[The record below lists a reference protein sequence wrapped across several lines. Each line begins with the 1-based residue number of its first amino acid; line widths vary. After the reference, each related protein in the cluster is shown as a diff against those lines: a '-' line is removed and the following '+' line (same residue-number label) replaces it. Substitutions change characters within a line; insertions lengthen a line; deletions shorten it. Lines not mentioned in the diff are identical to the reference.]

1 MLFSS
6 QVALTC
12 SGLFGPE
19 SSWPPLLSPTNKER
33 FKCQMRDTRIPLSNQ
48 IAQFLFFPQWNS
60 RGEEK
65 KRLQSNRGSVSHRAS
80 FPGLLRFIVSS
91 GPNWGAL
98 LNPPPAL
105 PAVPFL
111 RSSLLRGP
119 LQTERL
125 FSSKLHY
132 SFCYSPTSCR
142 SQPSCL
148 RFFSTLASART
159 ELSGES

>member
-98 LNPPPAL
+98 LNPPWPCLPFHFFAPLSSGVRFRQRGFLVQSCIIPFATLRRPA
-105 PAVPFL
+105 
-111 RSSLLRGP
+111 G
-119 LQTERL
+119 
-125 FSSKLHY
+125 H
-132 SFCYSPTSCR
+132 SPR
-142 SQPSCL
+142 
-148 RFFSTLASART
+148 ASAFFRP
-159 ELSGES
+159 